1 MKFMLMIIDD
11 ETAQAA
17 LSAAEMEQMIATVG
31 GIEKEL
37 EARKMLLDSRAL
49 RPSVQAA
56 TVRIRG
62 GKPIVADGPY
72 AETKEVLGGY
82 FLIEC
87 ASKDEAIEWAKKFP
101 PVGSSAIEVRSIW
114 EMS

>member
-11 ETAQAA
+11 EPAQAA
-17 LSAAEMEQMIATVG
+17 LSASEMEKMIGTVG

-49 RPSVQAA
+49 RPSSQAS

-62 GKPIVADGPY
+62 GKAIVADGPF

-82 FLIEC
+82 FLVEC
-87 ASKDEAIEWAKKFP
+87 ASKEEAIEWAKKFP
-101 PVGSSAIEVRSIW
+101 SVGSSAIEVRPIW
-114 EMS
+114 AMS